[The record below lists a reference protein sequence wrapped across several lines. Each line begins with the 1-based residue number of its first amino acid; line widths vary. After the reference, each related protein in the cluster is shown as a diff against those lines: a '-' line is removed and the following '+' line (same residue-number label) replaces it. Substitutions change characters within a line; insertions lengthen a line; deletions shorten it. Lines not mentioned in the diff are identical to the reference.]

1 MVKLTSELILE
12 SAFYT
17 NALHERELDLR
28 GQRIPEIENLGAT
41 RDAFDCIDLSGND
54 IAALANFPRLPRLTT
69 LLLSGNRVTTIAAD
83 NIAAS
88 LPSLESLQLANNR
101 VCVFSLSL
109 NFHFLCQCFSRVSH
123 TPMEHKQITD
133 FAEVG
138 HLAGLSCLEHLWLAG
153 NPIATASNYRLRV
166 VRLLPSLR
174 FLDGARITKHERDAA
189 QALS

>member
-1 MVKLTSELILE
+1 MVKLTNELILQ

-54 IAALANFPRLPRLTT
+54 ITALTNFPRLPRLTT
-69 LLLSGNRVTTIAAD
+69 LLLSGNRVATIAAD

-101 VCVFSLSL
+101 VCLLFCFFSFLVLLFHHLHTHTNEHTDCRLWRGRTPCRTQVSRAPVARRQPDCECQRLSSARRAPPAVCAL
-109 NFHFLCQCFSRVSH
+109 PGRCQG
-123 TPMEHKQITD
+123 D
-133 FAEVG
+133 
-138 HLAGLSCLEHLWLAG
+138 
-153 NPIATASNYRLRV
+153 
-166 VRLLPSLR
+166 
-174 FLDGARITKHERDAA
+174 
-189 QALS
+189 QA

>member
-1 MVKLTSELILE
+1 MVKLTNELILQ

-54 IAALANFPRLPRLTT
+54 ITALTNFPRLPRLTT
-69 LLLSGNRVTTIAAD
+69 LLLSGNRVATIAAD
-83 NIAAS
+83 NITAS

-101 VCVFSLSL
+101 VCLLFCFFSFLVL
-109 NFHFLCQCFSRVSH
+109 LFHH
-123 TPMEHKQITD
+123 TRTHMHMLTNTQIAD
-133 FAEVG
+133 FGEVE
-138 HLAGLSCLEHLWLAG
+138 HLAGLKCLEHLWLAG
-153 NPIATASNYRLRV
+153 NPIASASDYRLRV
-166 VRLLPSLR
+166 VRLLPSVR
-174 FLDGARITKHERDAA
+174 FLDGARVTKHERDAA

>member
-1 MVKLTSELILE
+1 MVKLTNELILQ

-54 IAALANFPRLPRLTT
+54 ITALTNFPRLPRLTT
-69 LLLSGNRVTTIAAD
+69 LLLSGNRVATIAAD

-101 VCVFSLSL
+101 VCLPL
-109 NFHFLCQCFSRVSH
+109 FLFV
-123 TPMEHKQITD
+123 
-133 FAEVG
+133 
-138 HLAGLSCLEHLWLAG
+138 SCLLFLHLHAC
-153 NPIATASNYRLRV
+153 TC
-166 VRLLPSLR
+166 
-174 FLDGARITKHERDAA
+174 
-189 QALS
+189 

>member
-109 NFHFLCQCFSRVSH
+109 NFHFLCQCFSLTCFTHSDG
-123 TPMEHKQITD
+123 TQTD
-133 FAEVG
+133 
-138 HLAGLSCLEHLWLAG
+138 
-153 NPIATASNYRLRV
+153 YRLCRGWTLGWSFV
-166 VRLLPSLR
+166 PGTPVACWKPDCDRQQLPPPRCASPSVPALPGR
-174 FLDGARITKHERDAA
+174 CQNHQARA
-189 QALS
+189 